1 MHGKWIWNSLDN
13 ISENQV
19 VCFSKEFSA
28 ATLDQPVRL
37 KMSADTRYA
46 VFING
51 IEVGRGPIRSVPEK
65 WYFDEYDI
73 SFQLKKG
80 KNLIAVRVW
89 NYGFSTYQSL
99 ASQGGL
105 VFDIVQGE
113 TLIDCS
119 DKSMRAKADGGWKQY
134 TVKRNV
140 NLGYMENYDSRDF
153 DQNWVSDFDVS
164 SHWPNALEIEDVWG
178 QLEPSPVSNFTVEE
192 HRPERLCKYSETKH
206 TGQQVSIN
214 TRSAFFP
221 RRRDADQ
228 SLFSGF
234 IGVLIE
240 SRARAAG
247 MISFPNRT
255 WNGIIGT
262 FSIDGKRYEVTNE
275 NREIP
280 VDLVEGKQLFLMQ
293 ISGKFDDLFCH
304 IEFIFEETLRFSGM
318 GDLGGSFFVIGP
330 TSYVIEKIDGTS
342 PVFGGLNEFN
352 RMETYT
358 EHHDQ
363 IFACQTQAELMRF
376 KNEMVAIDGKYIFYD
391 QYIYS
396 LMRMDKVVKEY
407 AIQNDMSGMLWNN
420 GTPTRL
426 PAPKAGEYNQLIVDF
441 GDIYV
446 GALEISLYAGPGM
459 ILDLYCFENMFEGDI
474 DYTVGLNNSVRYVCK
489 EGLQTYRTLS
499 RIGCRYIAITI
510 RNQMSDIN
518 IYGLKIRN
526 SSYPA
531 SRNGTFACSDDSIN
545 KIWTMSRQTHT
556 LCREDCFTDCPT
568 YEQAFWIGDSYSSSL
583 VNMYLY
589 GEYELIRHSLF
600 LATTAFRN
608 GPMMNALA
616 PTDWNTSIPVWMM
629 NWILSIEQYV
639 IYSGDRKI
647 IAELYPDIQK
657 VLRFYATF
665 ITGDGAFLINAW
677 NMLDWAA
684 LDIYNHCV
692 VTGQQA
698 LLAYCYRICA
708 AYARASNFE
717 DDAVVFEELDRRM
730 LLYID
735 KSLWSKEKNAF
746 IDGWSPEHGPSKTVS
761 IQTHTLL
768 VLFDGVLDSQKREL
782 AESYTISTPDSFVQ
796 AGSPFIL
803 GYLYDLLALRGNLQV
818 VMDDIKDRWG
828 MMSRYDCTTC
838 WEVFPGFYEV
848 GRTRSYCHSWSSTP
862 AYIAGRYLLG
872 VNLTETGF
880 SKIHICIPEVDL
892 KWCEGSIPT
901 LQGAIQVYWSKE
913 NGMKKYR
920 IIVPAS
926 IEVTYDADSDWQI
939 VIETKERTDT

>member
-1 MHGKWIWNSLDN
+1 MQGKWIWNLLDN

-19 VCFSKEFSA
+19 VCFCKEFSI
-28 ATLDQPVRL
+28 TTMDQPVQLR
-37 KMSADTRYA
+37 MSADTRY
-46 VFING
+46 VVLING
-51 IEVGRGPIRSVPEK
+51 TEVGRGPIRSVPEK

-73 SFQLKKG
+73 SFQLTQG
-80 KNLIAVRVW
+80 RNLIAVRVW

-105 VFDIVQGE
+105 VFDIVQGDK
-113 TLIDCS
+113 LIACS
-119 DKSMRAKADGGWKQY
+119 DKNMRAKVDDGWKQY

-140 NLGYMENYDSRDF
+140 NLGFMENYDSRDF
-153 DQNWVSDFDVS
+153 AQNWVSELQVS
-164 SHWPNALEIEDVWG
+164 SNWPRAHEIKDIWG
-178 QLEPSPVSNFTVEE
+178 KLNPSPVSNFTVEE
-192 HRPERLCKYSETKH
+192 HRPVRLCKYSETKH

-221 RRRDADQ
+221 RRRDANQ

-234 IGVLIE
+234 IGVVIE
-240 SRARAAG
+240 SLVAAVG
-247 MISFPNRT
+247 KISFPNRT

-262 FSIDGKRYEVTNE
+262 FSINGKVYEVSNE

-280 VDLVEGKQLFLMQ
+280 VVLIQGKQLFLMQ

-304 IEFIFEETLRFSGM
+304 IEFIFDEKLWFSGI

-330 TSYVIEKIDGTS
+330 TSCVVENIDGTA

-352 RMETYT
+352 RMETHT
-358 EHHDQ
+358 NHHDQ
-363 IFACQTQAELMRF
+363 IFACQNEEDLLGF
-376 KNEMVAIDGKYIFYD
+376 KDEIIFIDEKYVFHNE
-391 QYIYS
+391 YIYS
-396 LMRMDKVVKEY
+396 LMRMDKVVIEY
-407 AIQNDMSGMLWNN
+407 AIQNDMNGMLWNN

-426 PAPKAGEYNQLIVDF
+426 PTPKVGEYNQLIVDL

-446 GALEISLYAGPGM
+446 GALEFSLYAGQGM

-474 DYTVGLNNSVRYVCK
+474 DFTVGLNNSVRYICK
-489 EGLQTYRTLS
+489 EGLQTYRTMS
-499 RIGCRYIAITI
+499 RIGCRFIAITL

-518 IYGLKIRN
+518 LYGLKIRN
-526 SSYPA
+526 SSYPV
-531 SRNGTFACSDDSIN
+531 SCNGTFACSDDSLN
-545 KIWTMSRQTHT
+545 KIWAMSRQTHT

-568 YEQAFWIGDSYSSSL
+568 YEQVFWIGDSYSSSL

-589 GEYELIRHSLF
+589 GEYELIRHSLH

-629 NWILSIEQYV
+629 NWILAIEQYM
-639 IYSGDRKI
+639 IHSGDREI
-647 IAELYPDIQK
+647 LAELYPDIQK
-657 VLRFYATF
+657 VLRYYAKF
-665 ITGDGAFLINAW
+665 ITSDGAFLVNAW

-708 AYARASNFE
+708 GYARDLNFE
-717 DDAVVFEELDRRM
+717 DDAVLFEDLDRKM
-730 LLYID
+730 LRYID
-735 KSLWSKEKNAF
+735 KNLWSKEKNAF
-746 IDGWSPEHGPSKTVS
+746 MDGWSPEHGPSKTVS

-768 VLFDGVLDSQKREL
+768 VLFDGVLDSHKREL
-782 AESYTISTPDSFVQ
+782 AESYTINTPDSFVQ
-796 AGSPFIL
+796 VGSPFIL
-803 GYLYDLLALRGNLQV
+803 CYLYDLLARLGRIQAVL
-818 VMDDIKDRWG
+818 DDIKNRWG

-838 WEVFPGFYEV
+838 WEVFPGFYEI

-862 AYIAGRYLLG
+862 AYITGRYLLG
-872 VNLTETGF
+872 VNLMEAGF
-880 SKIHICIPEVDL
+880 SKIKICIPEVDL
-892 KWCEGSIPT
+892 QWCAGSIPT
-901 LQGAIQVYWSKE
+901 LQGTIQVYWSKE
-913 NGMKKYR
+913 NGIKKYK
-920 IIVPAS
+920 IITPAS
-926 IEVTYDADSDWQI
+926 IQVAFDADSDWQI
-939 VIETKERTDT
+939 VIETKE